1 MSHQQS
7 EAKHEG
13 VLPGTVVRICKN
25 CQDTMGIAW
34 MEMGP
39 QFATIEYHC
48 KECGATE
55 TVRSAQTDSSFP
67 SSRN

>member
-7 EAKHEG
+7 EAKRES
-13 VLPGTVVRICKN
+13 VLAGSVVRICKN
-25 CQDTMGIAW
+25 CQDIMGIAW

-39 QFATIEYHC
+39 QFTTVEYHC
-48 KECGATE
+48 KPCGATE
-55 TVRSAQTDSSFP
+55 TVRSAHTDSSFP